1 MDKVVIIGASSFQN
15 PLIVKAKD
23 MGFETH
29 VFAWKDGSVG
39 ERTADYFYPISIIE
53 KEEILKKCEEIRPK
67 AVLTIASD
75 LAAITANYVARAL
88 GLTANSPECVYKTTN
103 KFAMR
108 QAMKEH
114 GILTPGFMSVDEKN
128 FGKVINELNFPLIV
142 KPTDR
147 SGSRSITKVMNEADL
162 EAAVH
167 RAVFDSFEKKAIVEE
182 YVEGSEY
189 SLESL
194 SYGGKHYFLALTKK
208 YTTGS
213 PHFIENGHIQ
223 PADLDKEDKIID
235 VVFKALDALDI
246 EYGAAHSEFRLD
258 NEGNI
263 HIIEIGARMG
273 GDCIGSDLVRLSTG
287 YDFVR
292 MVLDVGLGIEPKFIK
307 ETEPKVS
314 CIRFIMNETDLKGYY
329 SNRELYPDHFVYES
343 PVEAV
348 GAHRVIDSSSRYGY
362 YITVWDSIEEAE
374 RFMDHGR

>member
-15 PLIVKAKD
+15 PLIAKAKE

-39 ERTADYFYPISIIE
+39 ERTADYFYPISIVE
-53 KEEILKKCEEIRPK
+53 KDKILKMCEVIRPK
-67 AVLTIASD
+67 AVVTIASD

-88 GLTANSPECVYKTTN
+88 GLVSNTPECVYKTTN

-114 GILTPGFMSVDEKN
+114 GILTPGFMSVDETN
-128 FGKVINELNFPLIV
+128 FGKVINELSFPLIV

-147 SGSRSITKVMNEADL
+147 SGSRSITKVMNEAGL
-162 EAAVH
+162 EDAVH

-182 YVEGSEY
+182 FIEGSEY

-194 SYGGKHYFLALTKK
+194 SYEGKHHFLALTKK

-213 PHFIENGHIQ
+213 PHFIEKGHIQ
-223 PADLDKEDKIID
+223 PAGVDKEDKIAD
-235 VVFKALDALDI
+235 VIFKALDALGI

-258 NEGNI
+258 KKGNI

-287 YDFVR
+287 FDFVR
-292 MVLDVGLGIEPKFIK
+292 MVLDVGLGIEPEFIK
-307 ETEPKVS
+307 ERETKAS

-329 SNRELYPDHFVYES
+329 SNRESYPDHIVYES

-348 GAHRVIDSSSRYGY
+348 GSHRVIDSSSRYGY

-374 RFMDHGR
+374 RFMDNER